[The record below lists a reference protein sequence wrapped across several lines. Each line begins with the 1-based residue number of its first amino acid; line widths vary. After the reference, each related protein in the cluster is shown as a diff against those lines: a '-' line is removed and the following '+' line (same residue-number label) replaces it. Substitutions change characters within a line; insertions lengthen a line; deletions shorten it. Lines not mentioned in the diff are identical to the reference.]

1 MNFKINNKEFCVE
14 KKVVIISGILLI
26 MATII
31 GFYFLNSQTAS
42 SKDIVLSNLVKTPL
56 STSGADSSQKS
67 SPNNTNQPQN
77 KQSSDEISVY
87 VRGCV
92 KNPSIVKIYKG
103 QMIVDAIE
111 KAGGITDEADID
123 NINLVYILN
132 ENVMLKI
139 NPKGYVKKSTIE
151 EQQSNTTGTKK
162 VNYAGNGV
170 EISKETEGV
179 LLAEEKSAGAS
190 ETEIAEV
197 NINSATV
204 DELDTL
210 PGIGPKKAA
219 DIFAFREKNGNF
231 KAIENIMDVS
241 GIGESTFANVKE
253 YIYVWNFSYAIQ
265 YCALRSS

>member
-14 KKVVIISGILLI
+14 KKVVIISGIILI
-26 MATII
+26 MAAII
-31 GFYFLNSQTAS
+31 AFYFLNSQTAN

-56 STSGADSSQKS
+56 STSGADSSRKS

-179 LLAEEKSAGAS
+179 LLAEEKKSGAS

-219 DIFAFREKNGNF
+219 DILEFRKKNGNF
-231 KAIENIMDVS
+231 KTIESIMDVS

-253 YIYVWNFSYAIQ
+253 YIYV
-265 YCALRSS
+265 

>member
-14 KKVVIISGILLI
+14 KKVVIISGIILI
-26 MATII
+26 MAAII
-31 GFYFLNSQTAS
+31 AFYFLNSQTAS

-179 LLAEEKSAGAS
+179 LLAEEKISGDS
-190 ETEIAEV
+190 STKNEIAKV
-197 NINSATV
+197 NINSATEE
-204 DELDTL
+204 ELDTL
-210 PGIGPKKAA
+210 PGIGSKKAT
-219 DIFAFREKNGNF
+219 DILEFRKKNGNF
-231 KAIENIMDVS
+231 KTIENIMDVS

-253 YIYVWNFSYAIQ
+253 YIYV
-265 YCALRSS
+265 